1 LTTLPTIHR
10 RSIDAAGDIQM
21 TNRIAELI
29 SNPVGGIRSG
39 SAVAERE
46 PSDGELLDAYS
57 NAVIN
62 AAKRVSPAVVNI
74 DVHMPETAKTP
85 RGGGH
90 GSGSGFVF
98 TPDGFIM
105 TNSHVVHGAARIEAT
120 LHDGQKLPARI
131 VGDDPQTDL
140 AVIHVNTDKLDSVEF
155 ADSSAI
161 QVGQVVVAIGNPF
174 GFQTTVTAG
183 VVSNLARS
191 FRSQTGRLID
201 NIVQTDAALNP
212 GNSGGPLVDTRG
224 RVVGVNTAII
234 PMAQGICFAIP
245 SNTAQFVAG
254 RLIRDGKIRRSY
266 IGFAGQNVPLHRR
279 LVRYHQL
286 DVDTGVLIVG
296 LEPNSPARDAGLEE
310 GDVIVSFDGKPIFTI
325 DDIQRLL
332 SEERVGV
339 KSAIS
344 VVRGTSLLKYEVT
357 PAESKQ

>member
-1 LTTLPTIHR
+1 
-10 RSIDAAGDIQM
+10 M
-21 TNRIAELI
+21 NRIAELI
-29 SNPVGGIRSG
+29 SLPASDSVTT
-39 SAVAERE
+39 ATVARQNN
-46 PSDGELLDAYS
+46 SDGELLDAYS

-74 DVHMPETAKTP
+74 DVQMPEKPNAK
-85 RGGGH
+85 RGNERGSGH

-98 TPDGFIM
+98 TPDGFIL
-105 TNSHVVHGAARIEAT
+105 TNSHVVHGAARIDVT
-120 LHDGQKLPARI
+120 LQDGQKLPARM

-140 AVIHVNTDKLDSVEF
+140 AVIHINAPAALDSVEF
-155 ADSSAI
+155 GDSSAI
-161 QVGQVVVAIGNPF
+161 QVGQLVVAIGNPF

-191 FRSQTGRLID
+191 FRSQAGRMID

-212 GNSGGPLVDTRG
+212 GNSGGPLVDSKG

-245 SNTAQFVAG
+245 SNTAQFVAA

-266 IGFAGQNVPLHRR
+266 IGFAGQNVPLPRR

-296 LEPNSPARDAGLEE
+296 MEPGSPALAAGLQE
-310 GDVIVSFDGKPIFTI
+310 GDVIVGFDAKPIFTI

-332 SEERVGV
+332 SEERVGIP
-339 KSAIS
+339 SAITI
-344 VVRGTSLLKYEVT
+344 VRGTSLLRMEVT
-357 PAESKQ
+357 PAEAR

>member
-1 LTTLPTIHR
+1 
-10 RSIDAAGDIQM
+10 M

-29 SNPVGGIRSG
+29 SNTSG
-39 SAVAERE
+39 SNY
-46 PSDGELLDAYS
+46 PSVTTLDDRPMSDAGLLDAYS
-57 NAVIN
+57 NAVIG
-62 AAKRVSPAVVNI
+62 AARRISPSVVNI
-74 DVHMPETAKTP
+74 DVHMPEKTGDKP
-85 RGGGH
+85 RHGRPEGGH

-98 TPDGFIM
+98 TPDGFIL
-105 TNSHVVHGAARIEAT
+105 TNSHVVHNAARIEAT

-140 AVIHVNTDKLDSVEF
+140 AVIHVNTSRLEAVEF

-161 QVGQVVVAIGNPF
+161 QVGQLVVAIGNPF

-212 GNSGGPLVDTRG
+212 GNSGGPLVDSHG

-245 SNTAQFVAG
+245 SNTAQFVAA

-286 DVDTGVLIVG
+286 DVDTAVLIVG
-296 LEPNSPARDAGLEE
+296 LEPKSPAREAGLEE
-310 GDVIVSFDGKPIFTI
+310 GDLIVSFDGKPIFTI
-325 DDIQRLL
+325 DDLQKLL

-344 VVRGTSLLKYEVT
+344 IIRGTSLLKFEVT
-357 PAESKQ
+357 PSESVA